1 MVLLRSK
8 R

>member
-1 MVLLRSK
+1 LRSK